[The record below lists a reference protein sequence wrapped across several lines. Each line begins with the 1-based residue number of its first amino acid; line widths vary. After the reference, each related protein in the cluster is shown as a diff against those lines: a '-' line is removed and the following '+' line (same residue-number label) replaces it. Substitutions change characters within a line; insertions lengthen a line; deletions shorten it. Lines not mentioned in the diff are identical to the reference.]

1 MLEQQSTLALLQSF
15 EMAAKHM
22 SFTLAAKE
30 LNLTQGAMS
39 HRIRLL
45 ESILGFTLFIR
56 MTRKLALT
64 AEGERLLTTLSHSL
78 RMINGEIEDIRSQ
91 SLRGT
96 LHIGVAPT
104 FAQCWLMKRL
114 PEFQATWPA
123 INLKVKVRAG
133 VMDFND
139 ERVDLAIYYGA
150 SRYADLHQERL
161 FDERLIPVCSAEY
174 FQRQQLDN
182 LLALKHCC
190 FIHTSESTDSQEPF
204 SEWRIWCET
213 HGLDIPYRKSHY
225 SFNHY
230 HMAIQAAE
238 YGMGILMGRKRLIQP
253 LLDSGQLVAL
263 SENSIPSGMGYD
275 LIYPRES
282 RERTRFRA
290 FIDFLKAQIRLD
302 ESHGQPDQ
310 GINLPIG

>member
-1 MLEQQSTLALLQSF
+1 MLEKQSTLALLQSF
-15 EMAAKHM
+15 EIAARHM

-45 ESILGFTLFIR
+45 ESQLGFSVFVR

-64 AEGERLLTTLSHSL
+64 EEGERLLATLNHSL
-78 RMINGEIEDIRSQ
+78 RAINDEIEDIRSQ

-104 FAQCWLMKRL
+104 FAQCWLMARL
-114 PEFQATWPA
+114 PEFQAQWPG

-133 VMDFND
+133 IMEFHD

-150 SRYADLHQERL
+150 SRHADLHQEQL
-161 FDERLIPVCSAEY
+161 FDEMLVPVCSPRY
-174 FQRQQLDN
+174 LQLNPDISKED
-182 LLALKHCC
+182 LSRAC
-190 FIHTSESTDSQEPF
+190 FIHTSESTDNQDPF
-204 SEWRIWCET
+204 SEWQIWNDVNGQE
-213 HGLDIPYRKSHY
+213 IPYKIMHY

-238 YGMGILMGRKRLIQP
+238 SGMGVMMGRTTLIQP
-253 LLDSGQLVAL
+253 QLQSGQLIAL
-263 SENSIPSGMGYD
+263 SAVPVPSGMSYD
-275 LIYPRES
+275 LIYPSENRD
-282 RERTRFRA
+282 RIRCRA
-290 FIDFLKAQIRLD
+290 FIDFLHQQREQAT
-302 ESHGQPDQ
+302 
-310 GINLPIG
+310 